1 MPTQIKIC
9 GIKTLDT
16 LDAALRGG
24 ATHIGLNFFA
34 KSPRSVD
41 ADQAAALIKHAQGK
55 AKMVGLFVDPE
66 PDFIDAVRKVATLDI
81 IQLHGDERPALVSR
95 IAMANGL
102 ETWKALPI
110 KSAADLKEA
119 SKYRGAAQRILYD
132 AKPPKGADLP
142 GGTGQRFDWALLDG
156 FAHPLPWILAG
167 GLDAGNVS
175 DAIRRTMADFVDVSS
190 GVESNP
196 GVKDVDKIR
205 AFLKA
210 ATL

>member
-1 MPTQIKIC
+1 MPIKVKIC
-9 GIKTLDT
+9 GIKTPEA
-16 LDAALRGG
+16 LDAALSGG

-34 KSPRSVD
+34 KSPRAVT
-41 ADQAAALIKHAQGK
+41 AEEAAALIQRARGQ

-66 PDFIDAVRKVATLDI
+66 PSFIDAVRKVATLDI
-81 IQLHGDERPALVSR
+81 IQLHGEERPALVSQ
-95 IAMANGL
+95 IAMRNGL

-110 KSAADLKEA
+110 KSAADLREA

-142 GGTGQRFDWALLDG
+142 GGTGQRFDWSLLDG

-167 GLDAGNVS
+167 GLDAGNVGE
-175 DAIRRTMADFVDVSS
+175 AIQRTGTDFVDVSS
-190 GVESNP
+190 GIESAP
-196 GVKDVDKIR
+196 GVKDVDKIS

-210 ATL
+210 ATS